1 MQYILYHDHAVKKVS
16 RKYVLIVSKC
26 LILPNNVFKC
36 ILAYNIILIASEL
49 WVWFFTIVKLTNIA
63 SYMFYTSK
71 VVIRVI
77 FTLFYL
83 SLAKLIYSMIRYAGG
98 RGGEGGGGG

>member
-1 MQYILYHDHAVKKVS
+1 
-16 RKYVLIVSKC
+16 
-26 LILPNNVFKC
+26 
-36 ILAYNIILIASEL
+36 
-49 WVWFFTIVKLTNIA
+49 
-63 SYMFYTSK
+63 MFYTSK